1 VIEQRLRTVPW
12 WAWLVLFIALF
23 SLLPLPVQDG
33 YWRQV
38 AFNTVL
44 FMLLALGLNV
54 VVGWGGLLDLG
65 YVAFYGFGAYG
76 YALLRSDQFDLHWPT
91 IVAIALVTG
100 AGALVGFL
108 LGLPSWRLTGDYL
121 AIVTLFA
128 FQIFNSILINGD
140 SILGSNVTG
149 GVNGILK
156 IDPISVFGHEI
167 APRPGGVFNVAY
179 LYLAL
184 AGFVVV
190 FVALRFVDRS
200 RTGRAWRSLRE
211 DSLAAELM
219 GMPVSMLKLMA
230 FAFGAAVAAL
240 TGTLFAALNG
250 AVFSTNFELTLLI
263 TIYAMV
269 ILGGAGSQVG
279 VVLGAILVSVM
290 LEFLREPSDARYVFY
305 VVVAL
310 GLVTALRL
318 STRLALVVGSTVALG
333 FVLRALANA
342 VDGSWT
348 GSASEGS
355 GWLGDAV
362 AHWVVVP
369 SSLATWLE
377 PLTYIGL
384 IALALALA
392 HLRGW
397 WRLALLVPT
406 LYLAAFVWEN
416 LLAPQPEVTR
426 FILLGGLLVGTMIA
440 RPEGIL
446 GEKRVEVV

>member
-1 VIEQRLRTVPW
+1 
-12 WAWLVLFIALF
+12 
-23 SLLPLPVQDG
+23 
-33 YWRQV
+33 
-38 AFNTVL
+38 
-44 FMLLALGLNV
+44 
-54 VVGWGGLLDLG
+54 
-65 YVAFYGFGAYG
+65 
-76 YALLRSDQFDLHWPT
+76 
-91 IVAIALVTG
+91 
-100 AGALVGFL
+100 
-108 LGLPSWRLTGDYL
+108 
-121 AIVTLFA
+121 
-128 FQIFNSILINGD
+128 
-140 SILGSNVTG
+140 
-149 GVNGILK
+149 
-156 IDPISVFGHEI
+156 
-167 APRPGGVFNVAY
+167 
-179 LYLAL
+179 
-184 AGFVVV
+184 
-190 FVALRFVDRS
+190 
-200 RTGRAWRSLRE
+200 
-211 DSLAAELM
+211 
-219 GMPVSMLKLMA
+219 
-230 FAFGAAVAAL
+230 
-240 TGTLFAALNG
+240 
-250 AVFSTNFELTLLI
+250 
-263 TIYAMV
+263 
-269 ILGGAGSQVG
+269 
-279 VVLGAILVSVM
+279 
-290 LEFLREPSDARYVFY
+290 
-305 VVVAL
+305 
-310 GLVTALRL
+310 
-318 STRLALVVGSTVALG
+318 LVVGSTVALG